1 MSTFLAVI
9 DVNSQLEKP
18 SQIIKCTY
26 TIVIKISASNNCFL
40 QFVPQDTSQEIR
52 MILADRVLL
61 VASQLPDTFSSV
73 IERVKVWFED
83 QILQRNCDSP
93 ILS

>member
-1 MSTFLAVI
+1 MSTFLAV
-9 DVNSQLEKP
+9 DVNSRLEEP

-26 TIVIKISASNNCFL
+26 AIAIKISASNNCFL

-52 MILADRVLL
+52 MILAHRVLL
-61 VASQLPDTFSSV
+61 ATSQLPDTFSSV
-73 IERVKVWFED
+73 IERVKVWLED
-83 QILQRNCDSP
+83 QIIQRNCDSP